1 MKNTFLLA
9 PILLLASPAASAAT
23 EQLLVG
29 DPVNGEKLY
38 AKECSAC
45 HGQGGKGGRTGVA
58 LTDSG
63 RMNLIRNDQM
73 FEAIKRGEGLKKAKD
88 HSFDDK
94 LKFLELWDVVAYVR
108 TLHMTL
114 DEFFPQSARYISK
127 GYEIDKYGLDRIK
140 DATGKMLTG
149 SDKKAA
155 VFTFFDF
162 EGEEGNLTYVPQDP
176 IKLDQLDKKKK
187 AGYLVFLPFQDGN
200 GFDGELG
207 VAMDP
212 KGVVTRVAVHGRA
225 KGADLLNK
233 SLSRFEGMGKK
244 GQKEKFKIGGGK
256 SMQDLADRLFPIYMR
271 AMETV
276 TMYDR
281 EERERTWA
289 DPD

>member
-1 MKNTFLLA
+1 MTKDAALA
-9 PILLLASPAASAAT
+9 AILLLFPAAAEAAT

-29 DPVNGEKLY
+29 DPLNGEKLY
-38 AKECSAC
+38 DKECAAC
-45 HGQGGKGGRTGVA
+45 HGKAGKGGRTGVA

-73 FEAIKRGEGLKKAKD
+73 FAAIKRGTGMKKPKR

-94 LKFLELWDVVAYVR
+94 LKFLEIWDVVAYVR

-114 DEFFPQSARYISK
+114 DEFFPEAARYISK
-127 GYEIDKYGLDRIK
+127 GYEIDKYGLERIK
-140 DATGKMLTG
+140 DATGKRLTG
-149 SDKKAA
+149 NDKRAA
-155 VFTFFDF
+155 VFTFFNF
-162 EGEEGNLTYVPQDP
+162 EGEEGNLRYVPQDP
-176 IKLDQLDKKKK
+176 IELDHLDKKKK
-187 AGYLVFLPFQDGN
+187 AGYLVFLPFRDGN
-200 GFDGELG
+200 GFDGEIG

-212 KGVVTRVAVHGRA
+212 KGVLTKVAVHSRV
-225 KGADLLNK
+225 KGSELLNK

-256 SMQDLADRLFPIYMR
+256 SMQSLADRFFPIYMR